1 VSESRDRVVVIGAG
15 VVGLACAQAL
25 AARGYRVTV
34 IDRNPEHR
42 DGCSFGNAGM
52 IVPSHFVPLAAP
64 GMVWLGLKWMFDPES
79 PFWIR
84 PRLDRDLF
92 EWGWRFWR
100 AANRRQVAR
109 AEPLLRDLNLAS
121 RRCYEQLAD
130 ATLGIGDFGLVKRG
144 LLMLCRTEHGL
155 EEEARFAARAREIG
169 VPAEVLDARETAAA
183 DPGITMSVAG
193 AVRFPLDAH
202 LAPER
207 FLATLAAA
215 CRRLGVVFR
224 WQTAVERVRVAGRRI
239 EAVESA
245 AASDEADQ
253 FVVAGGAWSPALVKS
268 LGLRLPMQAG
278 KGYSL
283 TLEHPPQLPEMCSI
297 CTEARLAVTP
307 MGSRLRIGGTME
319 IAGLDERVDPRR
331 VRGIIRSALAYFPEL
346 RESDFA
352 GVEPWKGLRPCS
364 PDGLPYLGRTA
375 RYDNLVIATGHAMMG
390 LSLAPITG
398 KIVGQLVAGEGPDHD
413 LALLSPDRF
422 G

>member
-1 VSESRDRVVVIGAG
+1 MSVPNDRVVVIGAG
-15 VVGLACAQAL
+15 VVGLACARAL
-25 AARGYRVTV
+25 AARGHRVTV
-34 IDRNPEHR
+34 IDRNPERR

-92 EWGWRFWR
+92 EWGWRFLR

-121 RRCYEQLAD
+121 RGCYEQLAD
-130 ATLGIGDFGLVKRG
+130 ATTGIGDFGLVKRG

-155 EEEARFAARAREIG
+155 EEEARFAARANQLG
-169 VPAEVLDARETAAA
+169 VPAEVLDARGTAAA
-183 DPGITMSVAG
+183 DPGITMAVAG
-193 AVRFPLDAH
+193 SVRFPLDAH

-207 FLATLAAA
+207 FLAALTAA
-215 CRRLGVVFR
+215 CHRLGVGFR
-224 WQTAVERVRVAGRRI
+224 WGTEVTRIRTAGRRI
-239 EAVESA
+239 AAVESQGA
-245 AASDEADQ
+245 CDEADQ
-253 FVVAGGAWSPALVKS
+253 VVLAGGAWSPTLVKS

-283 TLEHPPQLPEMCSI
+283 TLEQPRQLPSLCSI

-307 MGSRLRIGGTME
+307 MDGRLRIGGTME

-346 RESDFA
+346 QEKDFA

-375 RYDNLVIATGHAMMG
+375 RHDNLVIATGHAMMG

-398 KIVGQLVAGEGPDHD
+398 KLVGQLVAGERPDHD